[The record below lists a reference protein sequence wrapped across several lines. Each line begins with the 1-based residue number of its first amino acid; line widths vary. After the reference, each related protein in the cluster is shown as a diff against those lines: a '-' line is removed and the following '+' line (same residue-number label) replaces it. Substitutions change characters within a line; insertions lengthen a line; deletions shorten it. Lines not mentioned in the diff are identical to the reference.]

1 MTRVPTLDDY
11 PMVNAAELV
20 VEDTD
25 VITKDGFYILIEG
38 ALSAAVSS
46 VVQIGDIIVD
56 YCYEFS
62 PVVSSLPICPV
73 DTPIPGIQTNA
84 VATNM
89 YSQYP
94 SIQRMSADQ
103 AYRLADVIST
113 QGPKDYDSFMR
124 ILA

>member
-73 DTPIPGIQTNA
+73 DTPIPGI
-84 VATNM
+84 
-89 YSQYP
+89 
-94 SIQRMSADQ
+94 
-103 AYRLADVIST
+103 
-113 QGPKDYDSFMR
+113 
-124 ILA
+124 